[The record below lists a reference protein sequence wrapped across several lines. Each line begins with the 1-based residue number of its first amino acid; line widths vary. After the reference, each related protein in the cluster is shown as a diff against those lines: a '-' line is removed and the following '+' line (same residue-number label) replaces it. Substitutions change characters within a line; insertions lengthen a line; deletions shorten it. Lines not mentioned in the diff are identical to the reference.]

1 MYASLSEFQ
10 DTSLLHIPQNT
21 LTEKSSIIVW
31 SWILIAYLK
40 ELKTGEYYYSIIV
53 WFQRFLWALSTAG
66 IKKNVCKYM
75 KNIFMVGWVSSQA
88 HAQTVGCSAAVLPPP
103 NQN

>member
-1 MYASLSEFQ
+1 MLMYASLSEFQ

-40 ELKTGEYYYSIIV
+40 ELKTGEYYY
-53 WFQRFLWALSTAG
+53 
-66 IKKNVCKYM
+66 
-75 KNIFMVGWVSSQA
+75 
-88 HAQTVGCSAAVLPPP
+88 
-103 NQN
+103 